1 MQLHQAEAGMISFF
15 NIATKKKKA
24 GLLPQEGATDFVEE
38 ENDQDIINDVAQV
51 VSVLEDKNRKP
62 CGSNRDRDVRKEQ
75 WIEFCNQKAK
85 RNFQTKCASIV
96 LHLISCLIPYGM
108 GWS

>member
-1 MQLHQAEAGMISFF
+1 M
-15 NIATKKKKA
+15 
-24 GLLPQEGATDFVEE
+24 EE

-62 CGSNRDRDVRKEQ
+62 CGPTRDRNVRKEQ
-75 WIEFCNQKAK
+75 WIKLCNQKVK
-85 RNFQTKCASIV
+85 RNFQTRCASIA
-96 LHLISCLIPYGM
+96 LNLISCLIPYGM